1 MTKLTFGEAAFDS
14 HGSLGPWSDSMTG
27 ASMARLEHHYLG
39 LTVHSCPGLIICFVW
54 KHVLYIGVNVYRFAV
69 ETIHLKI

>member
-27 ASMARLEHHYLG
+27 ASVARLERHYLG
-39 LTVHSCPGLIICFVW
+39 LTVHSYPGLITF
-54 KHVLYIGVNVYRFAV
+54 LFLEAS
-69 ETIHLKI
+69 T

>member
-27 ASMARLEHHYLG
+27 ASMARLERHYLG
-39 LTVHSCPGLIICFVW
+39 LTVHSWPYNFFPERLGE
-54 KHVLYIGVNVYRFAV
+54 GRFLGAV
-69 ETIHLKI
+69 SLSSMT